1 MSSLPAPT
9 LISLVL
15 PVFDEEEVLPLLL
28 ARLGELRA
36 KLPCDSEL
44 VFVDD
49 GSRDD
54 SPEILA
60 GAARRDEGVKVLR
73 FARNFGHQ
81 VALTAGLEV
90 ARGDVVVAMDADL
103 QDPPEVVLE
112 MLDRYRQ
119 GAHVVYAERLSR
131 AGEGP
136 FKRGMA
142 DLFYRFM
149 ALGIHKELPRNVGDF
164 RLMSRPA
171 LDALLAMPEKSRF
184 LRGMVAWLGFSHA
197 RVRFHRDARAAGA
210 PKYST
215 LKSAMLAW
223 NAVTSF
229 SIVPLRM
236 AVLLGA
242 ASMAFAGAYGVY
254 AVVQA
259 LRGATVPGWATIV
272 VLQCL
277 FSGAVLLCLGGI
289 GEYIGRVYEEL
300 KRRPLYVVE
309 AAYNLDEADA
319 DRRFLGVGVG
329 RYQG

>member
-1 MSSLPAPT
+1 MSLPVPE

-15 PVFDEEEVLPLLL
+15 PVFNEEEVLPLTM
-28 ARLGELRA
+28 ARLMELRA
-36 KLPCDSEL
+36 KLPCPCEL

-49 GSRDD
+49 GSTDD
-54 SPEILA
+54 SAPILA
-60 GAARRDEGVKVLR
+60 AAAGRDEGIKVLR

-90 ARGDVVVAMDADL
+90 AAGDVVVAMDADL
-103 QDPPEVVLE
+103 QDPPDVVLE
-112 MLDRYRQ
+112 MLDRYLE
-119 GAHVVYAERLSR
+119 GAHVVYGERISR
-131 AGEGP
+131 AGETLA
-136 FKRGMA
+136 KRGLA
-142 DLFYRFM
+142 SLFYRFM
-149 ALGIHKELPRNVGDF
+149 RFGIHKDLPRNVGDF

-184 LRGMVAWLGFSHA
+184 LRGMVAWLGYSHA
-197 RVRFHRDARAAGA
+197 TVRFHRPGRAAGE

-215 LKSAMLAW
+215 LKSAVLAW
-223 NAVTSF
+223 NAITSF

-236 AVLLGA
+236 AVWLGLV
-242 ASMAFAGAYGVY
+242 SMAFAVVYGLY

-259 LRGATVPGWATIV
+259 LRGITVPGWATIV

-309 AAYNLDEADA
+309 AAYNLGDEA
-319 DRRFLGVGVG
+319 RRKRFLGVGVG
-329 RYQG
+329 RFEG

>member
-1 MSSLPAPT
+1 MSLPAPE

-15 PVFDEEEVLPLLL
+15 PVYNEEEVLPLTM
-28 ARLGELRA
+28 ARLFELRD
-36 KLPCDSEL
+36 KLPCPCEL

-49 GSRDD
+49 GSADD
-54 SPEILA
+54 STRILTAAA
-60 GAARRDEGVKVLR
+60 GRDETIKVLR

-90 ARGDVVVAMDADL
+90 ATGDVVVAMDADL
-103 QDPPEVVLE
+103 QDPPDVVLE
-112 MLDRYRQ
+112 MLDRYLE
-119 GAHVVYAERLSR
+119 GAHVVYAERISR
-131 AGEGP
+131 AGEGVA
-136 FKRGMA
+136 KRGLA
-142 DLFYRFM
+142 ALFYWFM
-149 ALGIHKELPRNVGDF
+149 SLGVHRDLPRNVGDF

-184 LRGMVAWLGFSHA
+184 LRGMVAWLGFSYA
-197 RVRFHRDARAAGA
+197 KVQFHRNARAAGE

-215 LKSAMLAW
+215 LKSAILAW
-223 NAVTSF
+223 NAITSF

-236 AVLLGA
+236 AVLLGGV
-242 ASMAFAGAYGVY
+242 SMAFAGVYGVY

-259 LRGATVPGWATIV
+259 LRGITVPGWATIV

-309 AAYNLDEADA
+309 AAYNVGEEAPGK
-319 DRRFLGVGVG
+319 RFLGVGVG
-329 RYQG
+329 RYEG